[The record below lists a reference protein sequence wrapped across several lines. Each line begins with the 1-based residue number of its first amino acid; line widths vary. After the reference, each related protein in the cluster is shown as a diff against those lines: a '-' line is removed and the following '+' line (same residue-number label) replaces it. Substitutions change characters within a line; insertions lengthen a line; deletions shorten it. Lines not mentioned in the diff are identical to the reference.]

1 MSEARPPGESLS
13 RMLQIEE
20 RGGGVFE
27 ARLESFWGG
36 AARGDLLARA
46 LLAASAGRSDGPAG
60 LHASFLA
67 RAKPDAPLLLTR
79 EEVGPGLV
87 RVATRAGGALLCD
100 ATFRFEPRG
109 DGFGYQCLAPDRGL
123 PAPEDL
129 PSEKEQGRAEGWSQY
144 AVGPIESR
152 RITPREPVKDDEPS
166 LWQGWLCPRES
177 LAGDAR
183 LHAAALV
190 FLSEYR
196 SHWAIE
202 RRLGADFQRASITL
216 LDHALW
222 IHRDELWTDW
232 WLVDTWSDVGVGG
245 RCFSRR
251 EIYTR
256 RGALVASA
264 AWEARVEIA
273 AR

>member
-1 MSEARPPGESLS
+1 MSDARPPGESLG

-20 RGGGVFE
+20 RGGGAF
-27 ARLESFWGG
+27 AASLESFWG
-36 AARGDLLARA
+36 ATAPGDLLARA
-46 LLAASAGRSDGPAG
+46 LLAASAGRDDAPAA

-67 RAKPDAPLLLTR
+67 HAGPDEPLSLTR
-79 EEVGPGLV
+79 EELDAGVTRV
-87 RVATRAGGALLCD
+87 RARARGALICD
-100 ATFRFEPRG
+100 ATFRFAPRG

-129 PSEKEQGRAEGWSQY
+129 PSEVEQGRAEGWAQY

-152 RITPREPVKDDEPS
+152 RISAPAPVKDDEPS
-166 LWQGWLCPRES
+166 LWQGWLRPRES
-177 LAGDAR
+177 LRGDTQ

-196 SHWAIE
+196 SHWAVE
-202 RRLGADFQRASITL
+202 RRLGADFPRASIEL
-216 LDHALW
+216 LDHSLW
-222 IHRDELWTDW
+222 IHRAEPWTDW
-232 WLVDTWSDVGVGG
+232 WLADTRSDVGVGG